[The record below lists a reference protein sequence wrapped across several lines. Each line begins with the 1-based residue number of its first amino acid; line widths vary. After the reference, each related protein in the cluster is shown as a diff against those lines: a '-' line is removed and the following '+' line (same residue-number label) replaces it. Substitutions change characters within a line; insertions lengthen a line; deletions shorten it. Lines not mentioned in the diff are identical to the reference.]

1 MRRALD
7 PSPAEWEEL
16 IRLGAKLAR
25 LNGLEEQH
33 RVLHQAISRLLEGQ
47 VEIWLNEAL
56 LRPPAS
62 SPAFFPPRPE
72 AAPMARAFVT
82 SQTIHEKH
90 ENAYWI
96 CTPIQDRDS
105 LFGVIGLKRNAPFRE
120 QEIALLEGIAH
131 VASLGLLATHREVIE
146 QFRRQQLSLVRRVT
160 SQIAR
165 IGDLDD
171 MARRV
176 AQEILETFR
185 YYYVAIFTREADSD
199 LLTYRAGAIRGGEQR
214 RPPALRVRLGQGL
227 IGWAAESGERILCQD
242 VRNEPRFRYVDSLPE
257 TRAEVAIPLKVEG
270 RTLGVLDIQSD
281 QLHAFHP
288 NDLLVLESLA
298 DAIARAIESAH
309 LYSDLQ
315 QRARQL
321 HFVAEVSKAATASL
335 DLPSLL
341 QQVADL
347 IHRRF
352 HYPYVHFFTVH
363 PNRRKIQYEA
373 GSGKRKIAARG
384 YTLSLDDPQG
394 IIPWVA
400 RHGKTV
406 LLNDVRTDA
415 RYRPSPWPPSNT
427 RSELCVPLIYDQRVI
442 GILDIQS
449 NRLNAFD
456 EEDRIMFEA
465 VAGSIAAAIHNA
477 DLYRSE
483 QWRRRVADSL
493 REVAVSLSENTSLDE
508 VLERIL
514 NELERTLPC
523 QVSAIWLLEE
533 GELRPVLAHG
543 ISTQALEDAIH
554 RHPEAYRALLMALLS
569 EQPMIRKAGDPLW
582 VSGVAAGFPDD
593 FSSIAA
599 PLRIGER
606 PFGILMLAHP
616 EQGRYGHEA
625 LAIVTTFAGYAAV
638 AIENARLYDAAQEQA
653 YASAALLQAAQAVVS
668 LNDLDEIL
676 ATLVRLLPI
685 LLGIERCALYLWDDL
700 SRHYLPAH
708 SYGLEPEIARE
719 LFSQPLP
726 EGRFPFLDEVRQSGQ
741 RRIATLPREAQA
753 WLKIAPP
760 WYEENSPVLREK
772 APLLFGFPLSIK
784 QDFFG
789 VLVAEEQAGSLR
801 FRRRRF
807 EILNG
812 IAQQAA
818 LAIQN
823 DLLQKEMRRRERLE
837 TEVYL
842 ARQIQKTFLPEA
854 LPQYPG
860 WELAACWHTARQVG
874 GDFYDVIELPGD
886 RLGLFI
892 ADIADKGVPAALFM
906 ALTRTLLRAA
916 ALQSYSPAEV
926 LRRVNELLYPDT
938 SQGIFVTAVY
948 AVLSRST
955 GILIYANAG
964 HNPPLWWQAQS
975 GEIQLLKPG
984 GIALGAQE
992 DATYEQR
999 IIRMASGDILLFY
1012 TDGVTEAFSPQNEP
1026 FGEARLESLLRQ
1038 VHQNSAQEIVQAVEQ
1053 AVLEFSQRPQL
1064 SDDLTL
1070 LVLKRSGQESRS
1082 GPVFS

>member
-1 MRRALD
+1 MKYTLD
-7 PSPAEWEEL
+7 PSPAEWEEM
-16 IRLGAKLAR
+16 IKLGAKLAR
-25 LNGLEEQH
+25 LNRLDEQQ
-33 RVLHQAISRLLEGQ
+33 RAIHQAVSRLLEGQ

-62 SPAFFPPRPE
+62 PSSFFPSQPE
-72 AAPMARAFVT
+72 AEPMARAFANL
-82 SQTIHEKH
+82 QTIQEKH
-90 ENAYWI
+90 ADTFWI
-96 CTPIQDRDS
+96 CTPIQDRGY
-105 LFGVIGLKRNAPFRE
+105 LFGVIGLKRSNPFQE

-131 VASLGLLATHREVIE
+131 VASLGLLATHREVVE
-146 QFRRQQLSLVRRVT
+146 QFRREQLSLVRRVT

-176 AQEILETFR
+176 AQEILETFH
-185 YYYVAIFTREADSD
+185 YYYVAIFTREADTD
-199 LLTYRAGAIRGGEQR
+199 MLTYRAGAIRGGGQR
-214 RPPALRVRLGQGL
+214 QPPALRVRLGQGL
-227 IGWAAESGERILCQD
+227 IGWAAQSGERILCQD
-242 VRNEPRFRYVDSLPE
+242 VRKEPRFRYVDSLPE
-257 TRAEVAIPLKVEG
+257 TRAEVTIPLKVEG
-270 RTLGVLDIQSD
+270 RILGVLDIQSD
-281 QLHAFHP
+281 QFHAFHA

-315 QRARQL
+315 QRARRL
-321 HFVAEVSKAATASL
+321 HFVAEISKAATTTL
-335 DLPSLL
+335 ELTSLL
-341 QQVADL
+341 QRVADL

-373 GSGKRKIAARG
+373 GSGKRKTAASG
-384 YTLSLDDPQG
+384 YTLLLDEPHG

-406 LLNDVRTDA
+406 LLNDVTTDA
-415 RYRPSPWPPSNT
+415 RYRPSPWPPLNT
-427 RSELCVPLIYDQRVI
+427 RSELCVPLIYDRRVI

-456 EEDRIMFEA
+456 EEDRVMFEA

-483 QWRRRVADSL
+483 QWRRRIADSL
-493 REVAVSLSENTSLDE
+493 REVAVLLSDNTGLDE
-508 VLERIL
+508 VLERVL

-523 QVSAIWLLEE
+523 QISAIWLLEE
-533 GELRPVLAHG
+533 GELRPILAHG
-543 ISTQALEDAIH
+543 ISTQALENAI
-554 RHPEAYRALLMALLS
+554 RTHPEAHRALLMALLS
-569 EQPMIRKAGDPLW
+569 EQPVIRKPGDALW
-582 VSGVAAGFPDD
+582 VSGVAAGFPADY
-593 FSSIAA
+593 SSIAA
-599 PLRIGER
+599 PLRIGEQ
-606 PFGILMLAHP
+606 PFGVLMLAHP

-668 LNDLDEIL
+668 LNELDDIL
-676 ATLVRLLPI
+676 AAIVRLLPI
-685 LLGIERCALYLWDDL
+685 LVGVERCALYLWDEIAH
-700 SRHYLPAH
+700 HYIPAQ
-708 SYGLEPEIARE
+708 SYGLESEVAKE
-719 LFSQPLP
+719 FFSHPFP
-726 EGRFPFLDEVRQSGQ
+726 EGHFPFLDEVRQSGQ
-741 RRIATLPREAQA
+741 LRIATIQNESQA
-753 WLKIAPP
+753 WLRIAPP
-760 WYEENSPVLREK
+760 WHDEHSPLLREK
-772 APLLFGFPLSIK
+772 VPLLFGLPLSIK

-789 VLVAEEQAGSLR
+789 VLVAEERLSSLR
-801 FRRRRF
+801 FRRRRL
-807 EILNG
+807 EILGG

-823 DLLQKEMRRRERLE
+823 DLLQKEMRHRERLE

-842 ARQIQKTFLPEA
+842 ARQIQKTFLPEE
-854 LPQYPG
+854 LIQPSG
-860 WELAACWHTARQVG
+860 WELGACWHTAHQVG

-886 RLGLFI
+886 HVGLFI

-906 ALTRTLLRAA
+906 ALTRTLIRAA
-916 ALQSYSPAEV
+916 AFQTFSPAEV
-926 LRRVNELLYPDT
+926 LHRVNGLLYPDT

-955 GILIYANAG
+955 GILTYANAG
-964 HNPPLWWQAQS
+964 HNPPLWWQARS
-975 GEIQLLKPG
+975 GEIQSLKPT

-999 IIRMASGDILLFY
+999 ILHIAHGDILLFY

-1026 FGEARLESLLRQ
+1026 FGEERLKSLLRQ
-1038 VHQNSAQEIVQAVEQ
+1038 LHQRTAQEIAQGVEQ
-1053 AVLEFSQRPQL
+1053 AVLEFSQNFQL
-1064 SDDLTL
+1064 NDDLTL
-1070 LVLKRSGQESRS
+1070 LVLKRSGHESRN